1 MSKPKNAILHESPE
15 FDEFWT
21 IWKPIRRRT
30 DGRLDAMDGFNKM
43 LNKMLKDG
51 LYPARDMVV
60 RDIIDGARWFVRN
73 TPPNDEFVPL
83 AKSWIN
89 DGVWM
94 DDCEKER
101 QFQARQSEPEKV
113 VSLRPAMPKSRFL
126 RQYEGQ
132 E

>member
-15 FDEFWT
+15 FVEFWT

-30 DGRLDAMDGFNKM
+30 DGRLDAKDGFNKM
-43 LNKMLKDG
+43 VAEGAD
-51 LYPARDMVV
+51 P
-60 RDIIDGARWFVRN
+60 RDIIDGARWFARN
-73 TPPNDEFVPL
+73 TVPGDQFVPL

-101 QFQARQSEPEKV
+101 AFQARLSERENV
-113 VSLRPAMPKSRFL
+113 VNMQAARPAGKSAFL
-126 RQYEGQ
+126 REYEKQG
-132 E
+132 